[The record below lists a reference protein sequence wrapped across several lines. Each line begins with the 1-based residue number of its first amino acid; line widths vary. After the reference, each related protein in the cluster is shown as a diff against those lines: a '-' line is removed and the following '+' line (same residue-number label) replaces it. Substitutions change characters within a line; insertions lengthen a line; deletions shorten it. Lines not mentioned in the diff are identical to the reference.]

1 MIIIMVGIVTRRV
14 RMDMTIIIRIF
25 NRMFM
30 MVSILNRIIINI
42 KWMAIRMSINGQD
55 KLSLCSFGKSAN
67 IVDMIDKQGLAD
79 LGCFAFLFLY
89 KKETKSTP

>member
-42 KWMAIRMSINGQD
+42 KWMAIRISYNYLESQEI
-55 KLSLCSFGKSAN
+55 L
-67 IVDMIDKQGLAD
+67 
-79 LGCFAFLFLY
+79 
-89 KKETKSTP
+89 

>member
-1 MIIIMVGIVTRRV
+1 MIIIMVGIVTRRI

-42 KWMAIRMSINGQD
+42 KWMAIRMSIMMVWISYHYVHLESQEI
-55 KLSLCSFGKSAN
+55 L
-67 IVDMIDKQGLAD
+67 
-79 LGCFAFLFLY
+79 
-89 KKETKSTP
+89 

>member
-42 KWMAIRMSINGQD
+42 KWPAIRMSIIMVWISYHYVHLESQEI
-55 KLSLCSFGKSAN
+55 L
-67 IVDMIDKQGLAD
+67 
-79 LGCFAFLFLY
+79 
-89 KKETKSTP
+89 

>member
-30 MVSILNRIIINI
+30 MVSILNRIIIDI
-42 KWMAIRMSINGQD
+42 KWMAIRMSIIMVRISYHYVHLESQEI
-55 KLSLCSFGKSAN
+55 L
-67 IVDMIDKQGLAD
+67 
-79 LGCFAFLFLY
+79 
-89 KKETKSTP
+89 